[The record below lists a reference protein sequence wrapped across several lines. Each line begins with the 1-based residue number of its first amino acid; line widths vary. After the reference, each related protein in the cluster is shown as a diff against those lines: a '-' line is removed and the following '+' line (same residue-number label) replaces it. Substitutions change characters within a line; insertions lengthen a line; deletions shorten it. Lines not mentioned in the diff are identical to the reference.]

1 MTSTEP
7 LAINASEK
15 DEKLL
20 KEIRDFKVYAED
32 RWKKIREESAKDRR
46 YIAGNPWE
54 DEDRKARADAGRPC
68 INHDELNQYVNAA
81 CNNLRQN
88 KRGIKVEPAGNGS
101 NDKTAELRQGLIRGI
116 EYKNNAQQAYVSVFQ
131 QMIEGSYG
139 FMRLGRRY
147 VSQDMDAPDDQ
158 EITAKCI
165 MNQDSVFFDPD
176 CKEPDWSDA
185 KRVLVIDPR
194 SKEDFKRDFPDAK
207 VHDFTAEDKATA
219 KGWIDD
225 RTVLV
230 GEYWKVKTTL
240 VWNTRKTRKVEKTTV
255 TQYITNGLEILETN
269 PQPGTHVGIIP
280 CIGLQRY
287 VDEGHGPE
295 LQISSLVRLA
305 RDPQMSL
312 AFLCSQEI
320 EEAGLIP
327 KVPYIGYKGQ
337 FESSRNDW
345 AIAHKQPFPF
355 LEVDP
360 VVDQATGQVLPKPER
375 QQMTPAFQAYEVA
388 KDAARRAIQAAMG
401 ISSLPTAAQRQNA
414 KSGVALHEMKESQ
427 QIGSFHFNDNFDR
440 FLQLAGK
447 VIDEWIDV
455 TYDTERD
462 VALGQVD
469 DSRKVVRINTP
480 QPYVPE
486 GQQEPEHYPVEQA
499 DHDITISAGPSND
512 MQREAA
518 GEFLDLLVQNLQQI
532 PPPGSPQAKL
542 LAMAIRM
549 KQLGPKGDEMAD
561 MLDPPDNGQGQQ
573 QAQALQQGQAQMQQQ
588 QEQMQKMAAEL
599 QQLQLEKQGRVIDN
613 QAKKEIEQMKIE
625 ADLAKA
631 EITTAAQSTAERTA
645 FVTDLVHKILD
656 QGHAAAL
663 QASDQQH
670 AHELA
675 ATQAQ
680 HDSSLAGQQADA
692 QQGQQ
697 AADQQHQLTMQEQQ
711 AQAAVQQDKGGQE

>member
-7 LAINASEK
+7 IAVNSSDK

-20 KEIRDFKVYAED
+20 KEIRDYFIYAQD

-54 DEDRKARADAGRPC
+54 EEDRKARADAGRPC

-88 KRGIKVEPAGNGS
+88 PRGIKVEPAGNGS

-116 EYKNNAQQAYVSVFQ
+116 EYKNNAHQAYVSVFQ

-139 FMRLGRRY
+139 FLRLGRRY
-147 VSQDMDAPDDQ
+147 VSQDVDGPDDQ
-158 EITAKCI
+158 EITAKAI

-185 KRVLVIDPR
+185 KRCLVVDPR
-194 SKEDFKRDFPDAK
+194 LKEDFKRDFPNAK

-230 GEYWKVKTTL
+230 GEYWKVKTKL
-240 VWNTRKTRKVEKTTV
+240 VWNKRKTRQVEQTTV
-255 TQYITNGLEILETN
+255 TQYITNGIEILEAN
-269 PQPGTHVGIIP
+269 PQPGTHIGIIP

-287 VDEGHGPE
+287 VDDGHGPE
-295 LQISSLVRLA
+295 LQINSLVRLA

-312 AFLCSQEI
+312 AFVASQEL
-320 EEAGLIP
+320 EEAGVIP

-337 FESSRNDW
+337 FESSRADW
-345 AIAHKQPFPF
+345 SIAHKQPFPF
-355 LEVDP
+355 LEIDAVT
-360 VVDQATGQVLPKPER
+360 DQATGQVLPKPER
-375 QQMTPAFQAYEVA
+375 QQMTPNFQAYEMA
-388 KDAARRAIQAAMG
+388 KDGCRRAIQAAMG

-440 FLQLAGK
+440 FLQLTGK
-447 VIDEWIDV
+447 VIDEWLDV

-480 QPYVPE
+480 TPYVPE
-486 GQQEPEHYPVEQA
+486 GSQEPEHYPVEPA
-499 DHDITISAGPSND
+499 DHDITIAAGPSND
-512 MQREAA
+512 TQRDAA
-518 GEFLDLLVQNLQQI
+518 GEFLDTLVSNLQQI
-532 PPPGSPQAKL
+532 PPPGSPPAKL
-542 LAMAIRM
+542 LALAIRM
-549 KQLGPKGDEMAD
+549 KQLGPKGDQMAD
-561 MLDPPDNGQGQQ
+561 LLDPPDNGQGAQ
-573 QAQALQQGQAQMQQQ
+573 QAMQAQQQAQMQQ
-588 QEQMQKMAAEL
+588 EQMAKMQQEL
-599 QQLQLEKQGRVIDN
+599 QQLQLEKAGKVIES
-613 QAKKEIEQMKIE
+613 QSKKEIAQMQIE

-631 EITTAAQSTAERTA
+631 EITTKAQSMSERTE
-645 FVTDLVHKILD
+645 FVTDLVHKIMD

-663 QASDQQH
+663 QAADQQH
-670 AHELA
+670 QHEIA
-675 ATQAQ
+675 ATQAG
-680 HDSSLAGQQADA
+680 HDQALAGQQADA
-692 QQGQQ
+692 AQQAQQSDQGHQAAMADQAQQ
-697 AADQQHQLTMQEQQ
+697 AA
-711 AQAAVQQDKGGQE
+711 QQDSSTSPA